1 MLHLSLLVFVL
12 QLPAST
18 LYPFYGITWSPRC
31 LAMAVLWFSVS
42 LDYVPASV
50 LDSHMLLN
58 MVDLGFELCTSSST
72 NL

>member
-12 QLPAST
+12 QLPASALDPFCGVT
-18 LYPFYGITWSPRC
+18 LSPRC
-31 LAMAVLWFSVS
+31 LAIAVVGFSVS
-42 LDYVPASV
+42 LDCVPAFV

-58 MVDLGFELCTSSST
+58 RVDLGFELCTSSST